1 MTTPTSSSLP
11 PPTPPPPKARAL
23 FRALLSVI
31 FSYDPSAGWWS
42 GVGWGGGWGG
52 GGASSH
58 AAVVPLAAQL
68 LLLLLSRPGRFGAG
82 EGAGGGGAGGGGT
95 RGGGTEDRMSS
106 LLSGLHGAETLGFIC
121 RGFSR
126 LLGHRFVASAAYLPS
141 LNSSKAD
148 TVRCVPELLALL
160 WRYLSSNE
168 GFVHATLE
176 SSESLPSL
184 LLSLSLIALEGAAD
198 ATAVSLVHMSTLC
211 LLLLSTEAQITHTR
225 HCFLPPPPPLV
236 RARSCSPMCACVS
249 RPMHSPPV
257 SGTRHCFP
265 RFQPGFGGA
274 SNTTLPPGTPLP
286 PAHADATTLADLL
299 VGLVSELVLGDN
311 AGEGD
316 SSPHRQVSHLQV
328 SHPPQSFVLSFVG
341 CSHVPLPFM
350 HQPIGGFNRTQS
362 ISGLN
367 QSADRSIS
375 GCNQPADSLLFFDST
390 DSSLSS
396 LRRSPCSPTLRR
408 TCAAGRLTHATSW
421 FG

>member
-225 HCFLPPPPPLV
+225 HCFLPPPP
-236 RARSCSPMCACVS
+236 ACQGAFVFAHVCLCVT
-249 RPMHSPPV
+249 PHAFP
-257 SGTRHCFP
+257 P
-265 RFQPGFGGA
+265 RFWY
-274 SNTTLPPGTPLP
+274 TPLFP
-286 PAHADATTLADLL
+286 P
-299 VGLVSELVLGDN
+299 
-311 AGEGD
+311 
-316 SSPHRQVSHLQV
+316 
-328 SHPPQSFVLSFVG
+328 
-341 CSHVPLPFM
+341 
-350 HQPIGGFNRTQS
+350 
-362 ISGLN
+362 ISAWLW
-367 QSADRSIS
+367 
-375 GCNQPADSLLFFDST
+375 
-390 DSSLSS
+390 
-396 LRRSPCSPTLRR
+396 RR
-408 TCAAGRLTHATSW
+408 
-421 FG
+421 

>member
-211 LLLLSTEAQITHTR
+211 LLLLSTEAKITHTR
-225 HCFLPPPPPLV
+225 HCFLPPPPRLPGRVRVRPCVPVCHAPCIPPPFLV
-236 RARSCSPMCACVS
+236 HATVSPDFSLALAALATQRCRRGRRCHPRMRMRRRSPICSSDSSRSSCSATMRV
-249 RPMHSPPV
+249 R
-257 SGTRHCFP
+257 GTRAPTGKSHTCK
-265 RFQPGFGGA
+265 
-274 SNTTLPPGTPLP
+274 SLTPLNLSSYLSSD
-286 PAHADATTLADLL
+286 AHTSHCLSCTNPLAD
-299 VGLVSELVLGDN
+299 
-311 AGEGD
+311 
-316 SSPHRQVSHLQV
+316 
-328 SHPPQSFVLSFVG
+328 
-341 CSHVPLPFM
+341 
-350 HQPIGGFNRTQS
+350 S
-362 ISGLN
+362 IGLN
-367 QSADRSIS
+367 QSADSI
-375 GCNQPADSLLFFDST
+375 NQRIDQSADAISQRIRCSFSIPQTRVCL
-390 DSSLSS
+390 
-396 LRRSPCSPTLRR
+396 PCGARHAR
-408 TCAAGRLTHATSW
+408 QHCAARAQLVG
-421 FG
+421 